1 MNSFLDLT
9 IAFVILGSL
18 LAISMNVDSNVRE
31 HVITTTQDL
40 NVQENAHVMTNIIE
54 YDFRKIGHG
63 LINPFAAITVAD
75 SSHIIFSYDRNP
87 SSVYDS
93 TRVEYLL
100 TAATR
105 TPNPNDKILIRRVNG
120 AENGGGA
127 LGVSRFRLRY
137 YNQYGALLP
146 TPVVSDSLS
155 KIREIALLLVTSRT
169 SGFRGKFG
177 GLRYSTR
184 FTCKNLLVRYGN
196 AGASQ

>member
-18 LAISMNVDSNVRE
+18 LTLTMSVDSNVHE
-31 HVITTTQDL
+31 HVIKTTQDL
-40 NVQENAHVMTNIIE
+40 NVQESAHTMTDIIE

-93 TRVEYLL
+93 ARVEYLMT
-100 TAATR
+100 TARST
-105 TPNPNDKILIRRVNG
+105 TNPNDKILVRRVNSSDNSG
-120 AENGGGA
+120 AA
-127 LGVSRFRLRY
+127 LGVTRFRLRY

-155 KIREIALLLVTSRT
+155 KIREIALLLVTRRT
-169 SGFRGKFG
+169 SGFKGKFG
-177 GLRYSTR
+177 GLKYATR
-184 FTCKNLLVRYGN
+184 FTCKNLLAKYGN
-196 AGASQ
+196 NSASN